1 MNRILKL
8 AAFVLLPCLALSC
21 CKKNDEEPK
30 PEIKTG
36 KFSQI
41 LPDENGQR
49 AAVAPIAFSL
59 PEGKEFKLQVEG
71 VGDLTLVGAYATE
84 VKGIYKAGKSGKVGI
99 EGSLNIFDLTSD
111 DVTEVK
117 VQKSSP
123 ALKRLVVLT
132 EGYGNSNLKNIS
144 LDNAP
149 NLTYL
154 WLGGHELS
162 TLDLTKLEKLV
173 LLGLGSWGGKSN
185 NPYFPG
191 KERSSDYKKVLLPAN
206 NVIEYIS
213 TRSPLTNES
222 IDLDNLPKLK
232 VLMAQSPRFSKVS
245 LAKSQDIRQVII
257 MRPYGGERFDID
269 LENKPQ
275 LEDISLQETGHLI
288 FKVHN
293 APKLSAKKSTLIISG
308 AETVDLAGIPAEA
321 FAPILSRFSGAK
333 VANLS
338 VAGKDIESL
347 NLTKF
352 TSLKK
357 LTLKATSINEDALV
371 SIVNALPSTN
381 GVLILEASRATA
393 KVKAALQSKGWTTAE
408 N

>member
-21 CKKNDEEPK
+21 CKKNNEEPK

-49 AAVAPIAFSL
+49 AAAAPIAFSL
-59 PEGKEFKLQVEG
+59 PEGKEFRLQVEG
-71 VGDLTLVGAYATE
+71 VGDLALVGAYATSKE
-84 VKGIYKAGKSGKVGI
+84 GVYKAGKSGKVGI

-111 DVTEVK
+111 DATEVK

-132 EGYGNSNLKNIS
+132 KGYGNSNLKSIA

-154 WLGGHELS
+154 WLGGHQLAS
-162 TLDLTKLEKLV
+162 LDLTKQEKLV
-173 LLGLGSWGGKSN
+173 LLGLGSWGGESN
-185 NPYFPG
+185 NPLFPG

-206 NVIEYIS
+206 NIIEYIS

-232 VLMAQSPRFSKVS
+232 VLRAQSPRFSKVS
-245 LAKSQDIRQVII
+245 LSRSKDIQQVVI
-257 MRPYGGERFDID
+257 MRPYGGESFEIN
-269 LENKPQ
+269 LEDKPQ
-275 LEDISLQETGHLI
+275 LEDISLQETRHLL

-293 APKLSAKKSTLIISG
+293 APKLSAKKSTLIVLN
-308 AETVDLAGIPAEA
+308 AETVDLAGIPTEA
-321 FAPILSRFSGAK
+321 LIPILSRFSGAK

>member
-8 AAFVLLPCLALSC
+8 VALVLLPCLALSC
-21 CKKNDEEPK
+21 CKKNNEEPK

-71 VGDLTLVGAYATE
+71 VGDLTLVGAYATQ

-232 VLMAQSPRFSKVS
+232 VLMAQSPWFSKVS
-245 LAKSQDIRQVII
+245 LAKSQDVQLVAIIR
-257 MRPYGGERFDID
+257 PSGGKSFEINLKD
-269 LENKPQ
+269 KPQ
-275 LEDISLQETGHLI
+275 LEDITLIETKHLL

-293 APKLSAKKSTLIISG
+293 TPKLSAQKSNLRVLN
-308 AETVDLAGIPAEA
+308 AETVDLAGIPAQA
-321 FAPILSRFSGAK
+321 FTSILSSFSGAK

-347 NLTKF
+347 DLAKF

-357 LTLKATSINEDALV
+357 LTLKTTGINEDALV

>member
-8 AAFVLLPCLALSC
+8 AALALLPCLALSC
-21 CKKNDEEPK
+21 GKKNNEEPK

-49 AAVAPIAFSL
+49 VATAPIAFSL
-59 PEGKEFKLQVEG
+59 AEGKEFSLNVEG
-71 VGDLTLVGAYATE
+71 VGDLALVGAYATSKE
-84 VKGIYKAGKSGKVGI
+84 GVYTAGKSGKVGI

-132 EGYGNSNLKNIS
+132 KGYGNSNLKSIS

-162 TLDLTKLEKLV
+162 TLDLTKQEKLV

-206 NVIEYIS
+206 NAIEYIS
-213 TRSPLTNES
+213 ARSPLTNES

-232 VLMAQSPRFSKVS
+232 VLRAQSPRFSKLS
-245 LAKSQDIRQVII
+245 LAKSNDIRQIVI

-269 LENKPQ
+269 L
-275 LEDISLQETGHLI
+275 
-288 FKVHN
+288 
-293 APKLSAKKSTLIISG
+293 
-308 AETVDLAGIPAEA
+308 
-321 FAPILSRFSGAK
+321 
-333 VANLS
+333 
-338 VAGKDIESL
+338 
-347 NLTKF
+347 
-352 TSLKK
+352 
-357 LTLKATSINEDALV
+357 
-371 SIVNALPSTN
+371 
-381 GVLILEASRATA
+381 
-393 KVKAALQSKGWTTAE
+393 
-408 N
+408 

>member
-8 AAFVLLPCLALSC
+8 AALALLPCLALSC
-21 CKKNDEEPK
+21 CKKNNEEPK

-41 LPDENGQR
+41 LPDEDGQR

-59 PEGKEFKLQVEG
+59 PEGKEFRLQVEG
-71 VGDLTLVGAYATE
+71 VGDLTLVGAYATQ
-84 VKGIYKAGKSGKVGI
+84 VKGIYKTGKSGKVGI
-99 EGSLNIFDLTSD
+99 EGNLNIFDLTGD

-132 EGYGNSNLKNIS
+132 EGYGNTNLKSIS

-154 WLGGHELS
+154 WLAGHELS
-162 TLDLTKLEKLV
+162 SLDLTKLEKLTQ
-173 LLGLGSWGGKSN
+173 LGLGSWGGQDYK
-185 NPYFPG
+185 PLFPG
-191 KERSSDYKKVLLPAN
+191 KERSSDYKKVLLPTN
-206 NVIEYIS
+206 NVVEYMS

-222 IDLDNLPKLK
+222 IDIDNLPKLK
-232 VLMAQSPRFSKVS
+232 TFIAQSPKFTKVS
-245 LAKSQDIRQVII
+245 FAKSRDIETIGII
-257 MRPYGGERFDID
+257 RPSAGKSFEINIED
-269 LENKPQ
+269 KPK
-275 LEDISLQETGHLI
+275 LEDISLNETSHLL

-293 APKLSAKKSTLIISG
+293 APKLLGSKSTLRKVA
-308 AETVDLAGIPAEA
+308 AESIDLAGIPAQELTK
-321 FAPILSRFSGAK
+321 ILSKFLGTR
-333 VANLS
+333 VASIS
-338 VAGKDIESL
+338 VAGQDIVAL
-347 NLTKF
+347 DLAKF

-357 LTLKATSINEDALV
+357 LTLKATGINEDALV
-371 SIVNALPSTN
+371 SIVNALPSTG
-381 GVLILEASRATA
+381 GVLIIEATRATA
-393 KVKAALQSKGWTTAE
+393 KVKTALENKGWTTAE

>member
-21 CKKNDEEPK
+21 CKKNNEEPK

-49 AAVAPIAFSL
+49 AAAAPIAFSL
-59 PEGKEFKLQVEG
+59 PEGKEFSLKVEG
-71 VGDLTLVGAYATE
+71 LGDLVLVGAATTTKTG
-84 VKGIYKAGKSGKVGI
+84 VYKAGKSGNVGI
-99 EGSLNIFDLTSD
+99 EGKLEALDLIGD
-111 DVTEVK
+111 DITGLK
-117 VQKSSP
+117 VQKNAP
-123 ALKRLVVLT
+123 TLKKLT
-132 EGYGNSNLKNIS
+132 LLTAGSGNSNLQSIA

-154 WLGGHELS
+154 WLAGHQLAS
-162 TLDLTKLEKLV
+162 LDLTKQEKLTQ
-173 LLGLGSWGGKSN
+173 LGLGSWGGKSD
-185 NPYFPG
+185 NPLFPG
-191 KERSSDYKKVLLPAN
+191 KERSSNYKKVLLPAN

-232 VLMAQSPRFSKVS
+232 VLMAQSPMLTKVS
-245 LAKSQDIRQVII
+245 LAKSQDVQLVAIIR
-257 MRPYGGERFDID
+257 PSGGKSFEINLKD
-269 LENKPQ
+269 KPQ
-275 LEDISLQETGHLI
+275 LEDISLIETKHLL

-293 APKLSAKKSTLIISG
+293 TPKLSAQKSNLRILN
-308 AETVDLAGIPAEA
+308 AETVDLAGIPAQA
-321 FAPILSRFSGAK
+321 FTSILSSFSGAK

-347 NLTKF
+347 DLTKF
-352 TSLKK
+352 NSLKK
-357 LTLKATSINEDALV
+357 LTLKTTGINEDALV

-393 KVKAALQSKGWTTAE
+393 KVKAALESKGWTTAE